1 MVAYGRVPTVPTP
14 LTTCAGR
21 RGHTG
26 FRPPEPADGQVMWA
40 LAGKVGLDL
49 NSPYAYIMWS
59 DHHAATSVVAVED
72 GEIIGFT
79 LGFCPP
85 AEPGALFI
93 WQIGVDE
100 HARGSGVAGRMLD
113 DLVARNGPAVVE
125 ATVTPDNV
133 ASAALFRG
141 FAARHGTTV
150 IESEAYGKDLFPLA
164 HPAEIRLRIPLGAR

>member
-1 MVAYGRVPTVPTP
+1 MVAYGRTSTVPTP
-14 LTTCAGR
+14 VTTRAGQ
-21 RGHTG
+21 RGQTT
-26 FRPPEPADGQVMWA
+26 FRPPEPADGKAMWA
-40 LAGKVGLDL
+40 LASRVGLDL

-72 GEIIGFT
+72 ERIVGLA

-85 AEPGALFI
+85 ADPGTLFV

-100 HARGSGVAGRMLD
+100 GARGGGVAGRMLD
-113 DLVARNGPAVVE
+113 DLVARNGPLVVE
-125 ATVTPDNV
+125 ATVTPDNA

-141 FAARHGTTV
+141 FGARHDTAVT
-150 IESEAYGKDLFPLA
+150 ESEAYGEELFPDA